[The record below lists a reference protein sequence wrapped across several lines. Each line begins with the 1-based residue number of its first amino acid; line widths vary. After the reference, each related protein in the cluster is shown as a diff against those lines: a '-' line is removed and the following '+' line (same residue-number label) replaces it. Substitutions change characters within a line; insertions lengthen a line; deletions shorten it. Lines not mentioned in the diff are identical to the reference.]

1 MTTYVPGSWLAI
13 VTPRASAL
21 VTERAGVDSRAI
33 ADALRSRGLSGFV
46 DSLASATGT
55 TVTTLPAF
63 AVAVAEEHGIRVAV
77 RGEAIVTDALNSDVP
92 ALTGVGVTGWAEALW
107 PTSHAVR
114 LEVAGAD
121 TGEELWI
128 VEGAVRAHALTWS
141 LDDTAP
147 TPSPVVQAAEVEP
160 ASAPVEPAV
169 AQPAAQPVAQPVASP
184 AAVPPILL
192 TEVPPHITASVKP
205 AVQEEAPVAESLAAA
220 DPTPPVADPDVASV
234 AENSSD
240 IDEVS
245 HETLVATYD
254 TMAPESQD
262 APYDTF
268 FGALWGSD
276 ASQQRASEPPPVA
289 SNSQAE
295 IAQPEPV
302 APEVVAPEPV
312 APEPVAPALPEV
324 APASAAPAEAPAT
337 SAPVTA
343 APPASAPAASA
354 PVAPPPPPALGDHDG
369 ATISVAA
376 LRAMTAGGSENQA
389 PPSVPTFATP
399 EQLEKERR
407 GRAVLSTGV
416 QITLDKNIIVGRTPK
431 ASRVTGEMPHLVT
444 VPSPSQDISRSHV
457 EIRVE
462 GTAVVAVDLN
472 TTNGT
477 VVRRGGAEPAR
488 LHPGEPF
495 VLLNGDIIDLG
506 DGVTVTME
514 DLP

>member
-21 VTERAGVDSRAI
+21 VTERAGVDSRTI
-33 ADALRSRGLSGFV
+33 ADALRSRGVSGFV

-77 RGEAIVTDALNSDVP
+77 RGEAIVTDAMNSDVP

-147 TPSPVVQAAEVEP
+147 TPSPVMQAAEVEP
-160 ASAPVEPAV
+160 ASAPVEPTV
-169 AQPAAQPVAQPVASP
+169 AQPAAQPVAQPVAPP

-205 AVQEEAPVAESLAAA
+205 PVQEEAPVAEPLAVA
-220 DPTPPVADPDVASV
+220 DPTPPVADPNVASV

-289 SNSQAE
+289 SDSQAE
-295 IAQPEPV
+295 IAQ
-302 APEVVAPEPV
+302 PEPV

-324 APASAAPAEAPAT
+324 AP
-337 SAPVTA
+337 
-343 APPASAPAASA
+343 APAASA

-389 PPSVPTFATP
+389 PPSVPSFATP

>member
-21 VTERAGVDSRAI
+21 VTERAGVDSRTI
-33 ADALRSRGLSGFV
+33 ADALRSRGVSGFV

-77 RGEAIVTDALNSDVP
+77 RGEAIVTDAMNSDVP

-147 TPSPVVQAAEVEP
+147 TPSPVMQAAEVEP
-160 ASAPVEPAV
+160 ASAPVEPTV
-169 AQPAAQPVAQPVASP
+169 AQPAAQPVAQPVAPP

-205 AVQEEAPVAESLAAA
+205 PVQEEASVAEPLAVA
-220 DPTPPVADPDVASV
+220 DPTPPVADPTPPVADPNVASV

-276 ASQQRASEPPPVA
+276 ASQQRASEPPSVA
-289 SNSQAE
+289 SDTQAE
-295 IAQPEPV
+295 IAQPKP
-302 APEVVAPEPV
+302 
-312 APEPVAPALPEV
+312 V

-389 PPSVPTFATP
+389 PPSVPSFATP

>member
-1 MTTYVPGSWLAI
+1 MTTYVPGAWLAI

-21 VTERAGVDSRAI
+21 VAERAGVDPRTI
-33 ADALRSRGLSGFV
+33 ADALRSRGVSGFV

-92 ALTGVGVTGWAEALW
+92 AVTGVGVTGWAEALW
-107 PTSHAVR
+107 PTTHAVR
-114 LEVAGAD
+114 LEVAGVN

-141 LDDTAP
+141 LDDMAP
-147 TPSPVVQAAEVEP
+147 TPSPVVQSDEVEP
-160 ASAPVEPAV
+160 PSAPVEPAV
-169 AQPAAQPVAQPVASP
+169 AQPVAQPAAQPVAPP

-192 TEVPPHITASVKP
+192 TEVPPHITASVKQ
-205 AVQEEAPVAESLAAA
+205 AVQDETPVSEPQAVA
-220 DPTPPVADPDVASV
+220 DPTPPVADPNVASA

-245 HETLVATYD
+245 HATLVATYD
-254 TMAPESQD
+254 TMAPEGQD

-276 ASQQRASEPPPVA
+276 ASPQRASETPPVA
-289 SNSQAE
+289 SDAQAE

-302 APEVVAPEPV
+302 APEPV
-312 APEPVAPALPEV
+312 APESVAPTLPEV
-324 APASAAPAEAPAT
+324 TPAPVTPAPAAPA
-337 SAPVTA
+337 
-343 APPASAPAASA
+343 
-354 PVAPPPPPALGDHDG
+354 PPPTLGDHDG

-389 PPSVPTFATP
+389 SPSVPTFATP